1 MEKPGLILPASP
13 KFFVFDLSVLSGGG
27 IRYRKDFDGAI
38 KMYTNAADLDPEC
51 FEVYADRELDY
62 CNKKSFKAGGRND

>member
-1 MEKPGLILPASP
+1 LFL
-13 KFFVFDLSVLSGGG
+13 FDLSVSFGE